1 MVARKIPVL
10 VVSGSIPL
18 SFNDSWERCFSLRRG
33 GPVPQAT
40 CAMFLPLARS
50 SEDWRSG
57 SAQDSSPCGQRF
69 DPVTLHLPR
78 GGHRTKSKLRQVLG
92 SNPNSSSA
100 AAPARLPGGGGGLGN
115 GRVAQGQSGR
125 LA

>member
-1 MVARKIPVL
+1 MN
-10 VVSGSIPL
+10 
-18 SFNDSWERCFSLRRG
+18 ND
-33 GPVPQAT
+33 
-40 CAMFLPLARS
+40 M
-50 SEDWRSG
+50 
-57 SAQDSSPCGQRF
+57 
-69 DPVTLHLPR
+69 
-78 GGHRTKSKLRQVLG
+78 RQVLG